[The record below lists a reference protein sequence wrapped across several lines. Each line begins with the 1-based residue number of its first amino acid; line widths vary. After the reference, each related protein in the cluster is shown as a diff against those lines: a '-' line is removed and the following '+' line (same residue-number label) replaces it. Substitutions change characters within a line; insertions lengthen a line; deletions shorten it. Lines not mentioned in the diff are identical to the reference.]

1 MNLLL
6 DTHAL
11 LWFYSGNQQLST
23 KVKNLIKNT
32 SNTCF
37 ISIAS
42 LWEITIKYHLGKLE
56 LDDSLED
63 LFKFVTRNEINV
75 LPIEFQHLLKIT
87 SLPHI
92 HKDPFDRIIIAQGIS
107 ENIMI
112 ATKDRVFS
120 EYEVNIIW

>member
-11 LWFYSGNQQLST
+11 LWFYSGNSQLSIR
-23 KVKNLIKNT
+23 VKNLIKDT

-56 LDDSLED
+56 LDDALED
-63 LFKFVTRNEINV
+63 LFAFVSRNQINV
-75 LPIEFQHLLKIT
+75 LPIEFSHLLKIT
-87 SLPHI
+87 SLPHT
-92 HKDPFDRIIIAQGIS
+92 HKDPFDRIIIAQSIS
-107 ENIMI
+107 ENFPI
-112 ATKDRVFS
+112 ATKDGFFS
-120 EYEVNIIW
+120 AYEVDIIW